1 MLASSAD
8 VQETLREQINKGVYG
23 DGTAPA
29 AFDPTMLLHRMIW
42 KAMRL
47 YSVLWFN
54 IPYVTN
60 DVTIENYR
68 FVKGSGVMILPS

>member
-1 MLASSAD
+1 
-8 VQETLREQINKGVYG
+8 
-23 DGTAPA
+23 
-29 AFDPTMLLHRMIW
+29 
-42 KAMRL
+42 MRL